1 MVRQCERTRSRSVA
15 RATYYRLA
23 RTLGA
28 LACSALGLPGQVL
41 VLGSVTDGDGYP
53 VDGVRVVFESRESA
67 NVAVATQSTSRGTF
81 RISLDRAGA
90 YLVRVSHEGFFPIE
104 GKPAD
109 LVEGVNL
116 VNVELTRSL
125 DGGTSVDVHA
135 NEQLVAEQ
143 IAQSQALAERE
154 IDAIPTTR
162 STKQRIQGAT
172 AVLPGVLRSPYG
184 AVHFHGSPAYETNWT
199 LDGFSLSDPASG
211 ALEMAL
217 GVESVQSV
225 DLLAG
230 RYSAE
235 FGKGTGGA
243 MVLRTRTGHDAFWHR
258 FTNFVPGVDFERG
271 LRFRDWRPRHSLS
284 GPLLGNRAWVFN
296 GLDVLYEENLVR
308 ELPVGEDRNR
318 SWSVSNSL
326 RAQVRLGA
334 SHTLSSGIVVD
345 HLDAPKSG
353 LSPLDPMETTLD
365 KRAGRFF
372 FNVKDQLALSAESLL
387 DFGVAAYRSDY
398 RGLPQGSDPYRI
410 TSSGRTG
417 NYPIATHRTSSRY
430 EFRANL
436 FLLRQWFGQH
446 QLKSGV
452 NLSHAGYFQDIRR
465 SPIEYYRADGR
476 LSSTL
481 SFLGS
486 GRFRESNLEAG
497 AYAQDRWEL
506 GPRLV
511 AEFGVR
517 WDQDRIVAKGAVT
530 PRISLAFKP
539 PGLDRSRLV
548 AGAGW
553 IPAATNFRIF
563 TRHLDQLSVLRDYLP
578 DGETPT
584 GPPDIRRFSFDR
596 ALLAIPTTQ
605 NMSIGWRQSFAGST
619 DLQFNYLRKRLSDGY
634 AHLPSLAGPSRYP
647 LSAGSGDATQFRL
660 ENVRSEIYDAAE
672 IAMSTPL
679 PGSHRWFASY
689 TYSRSWSNA
698 ALAADTNNT
707 IFSTD
712 MAGRLSWD
720 VPHRLVSW
728 ASFRIGKKTSL
739 VYFAEWR
746 DGFPFSVH
754 DESAKL
760 VGPANGWRLP
770 RYFSINVHAER
781 ELSFL
786 GHRWALRPGVDNLT
800 NRPNYQFAN
809 NNVDSPDFL
818 NFLGASPIKL
828 VVRVRWLGRS
838 LD

>member
-1 MVRQCERTRSRSVA
+1 M
-15 RATYYRLA
+15 
-23 RTLGA
+23 
-28 LACSALGLPGQVL
+28 
-41 VLGSVTDGDGYP
+41 TDRNGDP
-53 VDGVRVVFESRESA
+53 VNGVRVVIESREST
-67 NVAVATQSTSRGTF
+67 NVAVATQSTPKGAF
-81 RISLDRAGA
+81 RITLDRAGA
-90 YLVRVSHEGFFPIE
+90 YLVRVTREGFFPIE
-104 GKPAD
+104 GKPAE

-125 DGGTSVDVHA
+125 DGGTSVDVYA

-143 IAQSQALAERE
+143 IAQSQALTERE
-154 IDAIPTTR
+154 IDAIPTPR

-199 LDGFSLSDPASG
+199 LDGFSVSDPASG

-296 GLDVLYEENLVR
+296 GIDVLYEENLVR

-326 RAQVRLGA
+326 RAQLRLGS

-345 HLDAPKSG
+345 YLDAPKSG
-353 LSPLDPMETTLD
+353 LSPLDPMETTFD
-365 KRAGRFF
+365 RRAGRFF
-372 FNVKDQLALSAESLL
+372 FNVKDQVALSAESVL

-398 RGLPQGSDPYRI
+398 RGSPQGSDPYRI
-410 TSSGRTG
+410 TSSGRAG
-417 NYPIATHRTSSRY
+417 SYPIATHRTSSRY

-436 FLLRQWFGQH
+436 FLLRRWFGQH
-446 QLKSGV
+446 QLKSGANV
-452 NLSHAGYFQDIRR
+452 SHAGYFQDIRR
-465 SPIEYYRADGR
+465 SPIEYYRADGT

-481 SFLGS
+481 SFLGR

-497 AYAQDRWEL
+497 AYVQDRWEL
-506 GPRLV
+506 VPRLV

-517 WDQDRIVAKGAVT
+517 WDRDRIVARGAGT

-563 TRHLDQLSVLRDYLP
+563 TRHLDQLSVLTDYLP
-578 DGETPT
+578 DGETPA
-584 GPPDIRRFSFDR
+584 GPADVRRFSFDR
-596 ALLAIPTTQ
+596 ALLEIPTTR
-605 NMSIGWRQSFAGST
+605 NLSIGWRQSLPGST
-619 DLQFNYLRKRLSDGY
+619 DLQFNYLRKRLRDGY
-634 AHLPSLAGPSRYP
+634 AHLPRLADPPRNP
-647 LSAGSGDATQFRL
+647 LSAGSGDTTRLRL
-660 ENVRSEIYDAAE
+660 ENVRSETYDSAE
-672 IAMSTPL
+672 IAVSTPL
-679 PGSHRWFASY
+679 PRSHRWFASY

-728 ASFRIGKKTSL
+728 ASFRIGRKTSI

-754 DESAKL
+754 DDSAKL
-760 VGPANGWRLP
+760 AGPANGWRLP

-838 LD
+838 ED